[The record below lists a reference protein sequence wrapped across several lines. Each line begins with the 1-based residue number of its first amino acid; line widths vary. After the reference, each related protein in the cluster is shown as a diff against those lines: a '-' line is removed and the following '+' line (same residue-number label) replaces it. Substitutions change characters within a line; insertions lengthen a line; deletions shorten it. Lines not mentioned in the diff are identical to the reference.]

1 MRRWSDVEAMI
12 FEPAIDRRT
21 EEKMLRGT
29 LGPEDAPPEFARV
42 AVLMRAA
49 SAAPGVVSGSSI
61 TEADR
66 LRQERVVASMAAVI
80 ATVGGG
86 VGTHPDTATPKLRR
100 RSFGRARIVLAMT
113 LGMMLASA
121 GLAFAG
127 VLPAPIQHAA
137 SVVLSKVGLDVP
149 DDSPGQEPG
158 EGGTGGDYGNHKD
171 QGNHTGQETNGNN
184 GKHTGQDKNG
194 NNGDNGNHK
203 GAHKGGT
210 REGGGGKTHDR
221 NDQAG
226 RVRSGD
232 NPGSTGKGGGGSGDS
247 GHGGGSGSGLG
258 GHGSD

>member
-29 LGPEDAPPEFARV
+29 LEPEDAPPEFARV

-86 VGTHPDTATPKLRR
+86 VGTHPDAATPKLWKARR
-100 RSFGRARIVLAMT
+100 QSAARSSTAATWKLRQRSFGRARIVLAMT
-113 LGMMLASA
+113 LGMMVASA

-137 SVVLSKVGLDVP
+137 SVVLGP
-149 DDSPGQEPG
+149 P
-158 EGGTGGDYGNHKD
+158 
-171 QGNHTGQETNGNN
+171 
-184 GKHTGQDKNG
+184 
-194 NNGDNGNHK
+194 
-203 GAHKGGT
+203 AH
-210 REGGGGKTHDR
+210 
-221 NDQAG
+221 
-226 RVRSGD
+226 
-232 NPGSTGKGGGGSGDS
+232 
-247 GHGGGSGSGLG
+247 
-258 GHGSD
+258 